1 VLAGQPFRFGPPAPG
16 ATPVAPGQ
24 LALQRYMAWEHLLLS
39 HLDPPALAGITGRGA
54 AAASPAAIDEQCA
67 LLADLGRDPEGADPA
82 RIARD
87 YPGVRAARLSAS
99 GMTVTLGEI
108 SILADYLS
116 HPDDIDAAPER
127 FVVPVVQAVRA
138 QSYRELHRVMGR
150 RPPPQPAWSPLRFP
164 VARAFAGIRE
174 AVEVNALGRKCQLP
188 AWERYLSVLGRNAAH
203 FAPFSWYR
211 WQSFHLAARQMI
223 GESASAGAGRD
234 RLRSRSLVYAA
245 YADHFLHDS
254 FAAGHLVNK
263 TLIMQWYVEWLTRS
277 RWFLPDR
284 DLLAGLTCQLQP
296 ELHGPGLYH
305 PVLDAGGERWHPDG
319 MAVTD
324 PQSALEADSMAARIQ
339 ASGISGADADRQQRY
354 LCYLALLGSSVAQMS
369 ASVVHDYLN
378 QRSLVVASGPAD
390 SRYQLWGD
398 RTLLAAPDG
407 TLRAAA
413 AAHAS
418 RRAIGELLDQ
428 GQTSIASREI
438 FQTVP
443 SFVEVGGDLLSLP
456 DWHHAELRELC
467 FGKLFRLGGTR
478 ARKLALSVLSKDF
491 GVPSAD
497 YAELRRLSIARPGAA
512 RKTWR

>member
-1 VLAGQPFRFGPPAPG
+1 
-16 ATPVAPGQ
+16 
-24 LALQRYMAWEHLLLS
+24 
-39 HLDPPALAGITGRGA
+39 
-54 AAASPAAIDEQCA
+54 
-67 LLADLGRDPEGADPA
+67 
-82 RIARD
+82 
-87 YPGVRAARLSAS
+87 
-99 GMTVTLGEI
+99 
-108 SILADYLS
+108 
-116 HPDDIDAAPER
+116 
-127 FVVPVVQAVRA
+127 
-138 QSYRELHRVMGR
+138 MGR
-150 RPPPQPAWSPLRFP
+150 RPPAQPAWSPLRFP

-188 AWERYLSVLGRNAAH
+188 ASERYLSVLGRNAAH

-223 GESASAGAGRD
+223 EESASAAAARD
-234 RLRSRSLVYAA
+234 QLRSRALVYAA

-263 TLIMQWYVEWLTRS
+263 TLIMQWYVEWLIRS

-296 ELHGPGLYH
+296 TLHGPGLYH
-305 PVLDAGGERWHPDG
+305 PVLDPGGERWYPDG
-319 MAVTD
+319 MAITD
-324 PQSALEADSMAARIQ
+324 PQSALEAGSMAARIQ

-407 TLRAAA
+407 TFRAAA

-428 GQTSIASREI
+428 GQTSVASREI

-443 SFVEVGGDLLSLP
+443 SFVEVGGELLSLP
-456 DWHHAELRELC
+456 DWHRAELRELC

-478 ARKLALSVLSKDF
+478 ARKLALSVLSRDF

-497 YAELRRLSIARPGAA
+497 YPELRRRRSAS
-512 RKTWR
+512 